1 MNRNAAKNR
10 PLHDLHSSFIIL
22 HCFVMSHIS
31 VMKIA
36 FADRDLLLQALKDL
50 GYEAEE
56 GDDLRITNGVKS
68 VKVDFLVKVPYTESI
83 GFRKGKNGWQLTAD
97 WFRVN
102 LDRKQFENRL
112 KQQYAYLSVK
122 QSLEK
127 QGYLITEETKDEQQ
141 RVHIVLRRTE
151 F

>member
-1 MNRNAAKNR
+1 
-10 PLHDLHSSFIIL
+10 
-22 HCFVMSHIS
+22 MSHIS

-36 FADRDLLLQALKDL
+36 FADKDLLKQALADL
-50 GYEAEE
+50 GYEIEE
-56 GDDLRITNGVKS
+56 GEDLHITDGVKS

-102 LDRKQFENRL
+102 MDLKTFENRL
-112 KQQYAYLSVK
+112 KQQYAYRSVM
-122 QSLEK
+122 QSLGNQGFLVTEEVRDEK
-127 QGYLITEETKDEQQ
+127 QQIHL
-141 RVHIVLRRTE
+141 VLRRTQ

>member
-1 MNRNAAKNR
+1 
-10 PLHDLHSSFIIL
+10 
-22 HCFVMSHIS
+22 MSHIS

-36 FADRDLLLQALKDL
+36 FADKDLLKQALADL
-50 GYEAEE
+50 GYEIEE
-56 GDDLRITNGVKS
+56 GEELHITDGVKS

-102 LDRKQFENRL
+102 MDRKTFENRL
-112 KQQYAYLSVK
+112 KQQYAYRSVM
-122 QSLEK
+122 QSLGNQGFLVTEEVRDEK
-127 QGYLITEETKDEQQ
+127 QQIHL
-141 RVHIVLRRTE
+141 VLRRTQ

>member
-1 MNRNAAKNR
+1 
-10 PLHDLHSSFIIL
+10 
-22 HCFVMSHIS
+22 MSHIS

-68 VKVDFLVKVPYTESI
+68 VKVDFLVKVPYTESV

>member
-1 MNRNAAKNR
+1 
-10 PLHDLHSSFIIL
+10 
-22 HCFVMSHIS
+22 MSHIS

-102 LDRKQFENRL
+102 LDRKQFETRL

>member
-1 MNRNAAKNR
+1 
-10 PLHDLHSSFIIL
+10 
-22 HCFVMSHIS
+22 MSHIS

-36 FADRDLLLQALKDL
+36 FADRDLLIQALRDL
-50 GYEAEE
+50 GYETEE
-56 GDDLRITNGVKS
+56 GEALFITDGIKS
-68 VKVDFLVKVPYTESI
+68 VKVDFLVKIPYTESI

-102 LDRKQFENRL
+102 LDRGKFENRL

-122 QSLEK
+122 QSLESR
-127 QGYLITEETKDEQQ
+127 GFNVTEETRDEAQ
-141 RVHIVLRRTE
+141 RIHIVLRRSQ

>member
-1 MNRNAAKNR
+1 
-10 PLHDLHSSFIIL
+10 
-22 HCFVMSHIS
+22 MSHIS

-36 FADRDLLLQALKDL
+36 FADRDLLIRALADL
-50 GYEAEE
+50 GYEVTE
-56 GDDLRITNGVKS
+56 GEDLRITDGVKS

-102 LDRKQFENRL
+102 LDRKTFENRL
-112 KQQYAYLSVK
+112 KQEYARLSVLE
-122 QSLEK
+122 SLAK
-127 QGYLITEETKDEQQ
+127 QGFAVSEETRDDDQ
-141 RVHIVLRRTE
+141 RIHIVLRRVG

>member
-1 MNRNAAKNR
+1 
-10 PLHDLHSSFIIL
+10 
-22 HCFVMSHIS
+22 MSHIS

-36 FADRDLLLQALKDL
+36 FADKDLLKQALADL
-50 GYEAEE
+50 GYEIEE
-56 GDDLRITNGVKS
+56 GEDLHITDGVKS

-102 LDRKQFENRL
+102 MDRKTFENRL
-112 KQQYAYLSVK
+112 KQQYAYRSVM
-122 QSLEK
+122 QSLGNQGFLVTEEVRDEK
-127 QGYLITEETKDEQQ
+127 QQIHL
-141 RVHIVLRRTE
+141 VLRRTQ